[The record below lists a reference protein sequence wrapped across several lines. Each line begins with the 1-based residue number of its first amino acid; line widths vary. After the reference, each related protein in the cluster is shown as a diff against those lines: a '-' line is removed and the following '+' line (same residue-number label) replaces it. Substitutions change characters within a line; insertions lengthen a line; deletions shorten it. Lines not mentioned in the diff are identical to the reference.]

1 MRKIVG
7 LLFIAA
13 LLSTQVMAQGR
24 LGSKLLDKLAPPPKQ
39 EEQPQPVDVKTTP
52 DGYSITTEDGTVTIE
67 DAQAGDFQPNTFL
80 GSFTMNIQTTEKGKT
95 ENSRIEY
102 HFQKWQTSLK
112 PTVEGQ
118 QETMQMIFN
127 LQNQKMSIL
136 TTDKKGAKTGIITKM
151 PKVEFKSNKL
161 DDKIEQSIDNTTF
174 KRTGEKKNISGYSCE
189 KWIIT
194 NPEGVTEAWIT
205 DEIDF
210 NMANAFSMFSAGSK
224 GKGSSKTSGFEDLT
238 GFALESTFTDTKG
251 AVTKMTVSD
260 IKIGNPSDAHFST
273 AGYTMTDLSSFG
285 GMFGR

>member
-1 MRKIVG
+1 
-7 LLFIAA
+7 
-13 LLSTQVMAQGR
+13 
-24 LGSKLLDKLAPPPKQ
+24 
-39 EEQPQPVDVKTTP
+39 
-52 DGYSITTEDGTVTIE
+52 
-67 DAQAGDFQPNTFL
+67 
-80 GSFTMNIQTTEKGKT
+80 
-95 ENSRIEY
+95 
-102 HFQKWQTSLK
+102 
-112 PTVEGQ
+112 
-118 QETMQMIFN
+118 MIFN

-238 GFALESTFTDTKG
+238 GFALESTFTDPKG

-285 GMFGR
+285 GMFGQ